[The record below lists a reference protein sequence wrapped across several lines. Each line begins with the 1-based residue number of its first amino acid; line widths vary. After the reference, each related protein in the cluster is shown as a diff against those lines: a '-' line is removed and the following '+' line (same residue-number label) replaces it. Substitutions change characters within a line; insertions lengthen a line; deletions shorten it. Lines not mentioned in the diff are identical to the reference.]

1 MKLYHFTS
9 VSLAKAV
16 LSDSLSQGHLDL
28 HTGQIIKGV
37 VWFTSL
43 PFSKGTGVP
52 TESKR
57 ISAKQA
63 EKAIRVQGELRND
76 LTSDK
81 SKIRLSLDARSL
93 ADFKMVDGMPSGL
106 ISFEKWCK
114 LVGAPKHWV
123 KYMGLSAMHDID
135 GLSDDELRR
144 LLKKKDSSKEHTWYV
159 HFGPV
164 QPGLLEAVDVK
175 VGNDY
180 IPYDFER
187 HGLEAMS
194 ESGIEC
200 VAGTAHKQLLEIV
213 KPGHRH
219 EIVHAGV
226 ICIDPS
232 KDKNVCIRGLGN
244 SCVLN
249 IDSKRV
255 VALHKEDSNYP
266 KKAVE
271 LWAEENVHELTRCWE
286 RAVESFYRFYPEKR
300 VLEH

>member
-43 PFSKGTGVP
+43 PFPKGTGVP

-63 EKAIRVQGELRND
+63 EKAVRLQGELRND

-81 SKIRLSLDARSL
+81 SKIRFSVDARSL
-93 ADFKMVDGMPSGL
+93 SDFKMVDGRPYGL
-106 ISFEKWCK
+106 ISFDKWCR
-114 LVGAPKHWV
+114 LVEAPKHWV

-144 LLKKKDSSKEHTWYV
+144 LLKKKDSSKEHTWYL

-164 QPGLLEAVDVK
+164 QSSLIEAVDFK
-175 VGNDY
+175 LGGNY
-180 IPYDFER
+180 ISYDFER

-194 ESGIEC
+194 ELGIEC
-200 VAGTAHKQLLEIV
+200 VAGVAHTQLLEIV
-213 KPGHRH
+213 KPGHRQ

-226 ICIDPS
+226 ICTDPL
-232 KDKNVCIRGLGN
+232 KDRNVCIRGLGN

-255 VALHKEDSNYP
+255 VTLHKDDSNYP
-266 KKAVE
+266 IKAVE
-271 LWAEENVHELTRCWE
+271 SWAEGNVHELIRCWE
-286 RAVESFYRFYPEKR
+286 GAVESFYRFFPEKR
-300 VLEH
+300 IIEK